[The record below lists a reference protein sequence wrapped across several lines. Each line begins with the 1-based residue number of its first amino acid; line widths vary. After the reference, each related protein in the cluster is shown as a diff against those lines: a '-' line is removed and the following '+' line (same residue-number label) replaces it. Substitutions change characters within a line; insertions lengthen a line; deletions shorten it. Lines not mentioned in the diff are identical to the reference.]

1 MVNHSFHRVGGIE
14 IDLISN
20 EILFDFRTSNIRI
33 YGLHNHQI
41 RLNMGYK
48 ERFCRAND
56 YWGRESCEGR
66 AMSYEWEE
74 VSHKATKV
82 TTKQS

>member
-33 YGLHNHQI
+33 YELHNHQI
-41 RLNMGYK
+41 RLNLGYK
-48 ERFCRAND
+48 EGFLLCKR
-56 YWGRESCEGR
+56 
-66 AMSYEWEE
+66 
-74 VSHKATKV
+74 
-82 TTKQS
+82 